1 MRMMMWMTTGAM
13 VSKDIFSPITFEL
26 KFVVA
31 KFSTVDAAVFLTIK
45 QIFFFDLF

>member
-13 VSKDIFSPITFEL
+13 ASEDIFSPITFEL

-31 KFSTVDAAVFLTIK
+31 KFL
-45 QIFFFDLF
+45 QN